1 MIKAA
6 SLPLAACLLV
16 TFHPAV
22 VTLPYSQLQAGNLT
36 DTPTGLYPAP
46 SLVDTASPTPPAL
59 DSVKIL
65 TSGPTHLLPVSL
77 TDTGSEVEE
86 YKTENTEMKEQ
97 EKSEDGRLR
106 SSNGSPVLVFL
117 AAAVGIGTVLGIIYC
132 VYSRVTGRDPYSHRQ
147 LTEETDSSLYFSGSR
162 LVLTPLHQY
171 YGSSSQPSTI
181 PVLESEPPVLP
192 VSPQRLRASTDQLE
206 IISAS
211 DLQRNFI

>member
-16 TFHPAV
+16 TFHLAV
-22 VTLPYSQLQAGNLT
+22 VTLPYSQPQAGNLT
-36 DTPTGLYPAP
+36 DTPIGLYPAP
-46 SLVDTASPTPPAL
+46 SLVDTTSPTPPAL

-77 TDTGSEVEE
+77 TDTG
-86 YKTENTEMKEQ
+86 N
-97 EKSEDGRLR
+97 
-106 SSNGSPVLVFL
+106 
-117 AAAVGIGTVLGIIYC
+117 
-132 VYSRVTGRDPYSHRQ
+132 
-147 LTEETDSSLYFSGSR
+147 SSLFFSGSQ
-162 LVLTPLHQY
+162 LVLTPFHQY

-181 PVLESEPPVLP
+181 PVLEPEPPVLP

-211 DLQRNFI
+211 DLQQNFI